1 MFAPDTAN
9 KLVNLT
15 LAQNKSIVDAVASGM
30 IKTGTRLNA
39 IFNSAT
45 GREAYMPKPW
55 QPGSAIFFRDTFGAA
70 VVIVHNSK
78 SFKGFSVITAFPF

>member
-45 GREAYMPKPW
+45 GA
-55 QPGSAIFFRDTFGAA
+55 GSLYAKAPATWVGNLFSRHIRSRRRDRSQF
-70 VVIVHNSK
+70 
-78 SFKGFSVITAFPF
+78 